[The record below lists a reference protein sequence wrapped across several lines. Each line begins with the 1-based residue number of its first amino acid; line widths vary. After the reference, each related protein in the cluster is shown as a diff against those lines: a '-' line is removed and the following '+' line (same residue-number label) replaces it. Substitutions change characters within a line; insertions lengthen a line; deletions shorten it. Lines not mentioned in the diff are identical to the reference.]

1 MSSSTSLVPVRA
13 SELVLGQVAPW
24 PIYNEGGELLL
35 ARGTVIETQGQ
46 LDGLVKFGLYRN
58 GKWISEPD
66 TESVPLPQSLDVL
79 RRTVS
84 GKPLRSPTT
93 YGKES
98 VVGIA
103 DVRWRMG
110 DVLWLQPE
118 LNPATRYSVNLIG
131 SISGKSILVSA
142 PVKDGKLVYMREDEA
157 FIVRS
162 LAGRRAYAFGTKLL
176 KYQQSPHHY
185 LHLSVPKEVRCT
197 VIRRDVRVDVTLS
210 AFLTGS
216 ADVASAAPFAIE
228 LVDISVGG
236 ASGIGSRAVLPKNA
250 SGSLR
255 FQLHAANEV
264 HALDLAVV
272 VRATEGNAGAGTVR
286 YGFEFTALSAQDHLI
301 LSAFIYQTV
310 SEQD

>member
-13 SELVLGQVAPW
+13 SELAQGQVAPW
-24 PIYNEGGELLL
+24 PIYNEAGELLL

-46 LDGLVKFGLYRN
+46 LECLIKFGLYRN

-66 TESVPLPQSLDVL
+66 TESVPLPQSMDVL
-79 RRTVS
+79 RQAA
-84 GKPLRSPTT
+84 GKRRRAPAA

-98 VVGIA
+98 VVDIA

-118 LNPATRYSVNLIG
+118 LSPAVRYGVNLIG
-131 SISGKSILVSA
+131 SISGKSILVTA
-142 PVKDGKLVYMREDEA
+142 PVKDGKLVYLREGEA

-185 LHLSVPKEVRCT
+185 LHLSVPKDVRCT

-210 AFLTGS
+210 AFLTGA
-216 ADVASAAPFAIE
+216 ADVAGIDPFAIE
-228 LVDISVGG
+228 VTDISVGG
-236 ASGIGSRAVLPKNA
+236 VSGIGTRAAFAKDA
-250 SGSLR
+250 IGRLR
-255 FQLHAANEV
+255 FRLHAANED
-264 HALDLAVV
+264 HNLDLAVV
-272 VRATEGNAGAGTVR
+272 VRATEGNAEAGTVR
-286 YGFEFTALSAQDHLI
+286 YGLEFTGLTPQEHLV
-301 LSAFIYQTV
+301 LSAFIFQTV